1 MSEAA
6 EADSMSES
14 KWLDMAV
21 DQAIAAQDGDPRRTT
36 RRMLIV
42 QWRLE
47 AKVSQGFIRGVQY
60 GRFKCCSG

>member
-14 KWLDMAV
+14 ERLDMAV
-21 DQAIAAQDGDPRRTT
+21 DRAIAAHDGDPRRPT
-36 RRMLIV
+36 RSLLIV
-42 QWRLE
+42 WRRLE

-60 GRFKCCSG
+60 GRFKCCSE

>member
-6 EADSMSES
+6 EADSMLES

-36 RRMLIV
+36 RSLLIV